1 MKCVQHYEN
10 ASWNKSE
17 IRINLMIFWLSAFWL
32 KMRST
37 GKSVKLRIFM
47 LDTGPNPSEAK
58 FYNNSDYDMSHVTYI
73 SQLKLSKIKIDL

>member
-17 IRINLMIFWLSAFWL
+17 IRINSMIFLPSALSL
-32 KMRST
+32 KMRTT
-37 GKSVKLRIFM
+37 GISVKLRIFM

-58 FYNNSDYDMSHVTYI
+58 FYNNSDCDMSQVTYI
-73 SQLKLSKIKIDL
+73 SQLKLSKIETDL